1 MRLFICVLRFTY
13 LLWQGRLRSQ
23 QLWTNREMK
32 KSEPNGAIVV
42 ENGLASRLARKSH
55 LVQAHF
61 PKTKGYKR
69 CDSRAFFLLF
79 PSLLH
84 PQSLELF
91 LTHSSHL
98 LMFVT

>member
-1 MRLFICVLRFTY
+1 MPLFLRVLCFTY
-13 LLWQGRLRSQ
+13 LLCQGRLRSQ
-23 QLWTNREMK
+23 QLWTNRETK
-32 KSEPNGAIVV
+32 KSEPHGAIVV
-42 ENGLASRLARKSH
+42 ENGLASRLAWKSH

-61 PKTKGYKR
+61 PKTKGYKLH
-69 CDSRAFFLLF
+69 DSSTFYLLF
-79 PSLLH
+79 PSLRH